1 MHFLLPHFPYFP
13 HYDEGPLFRP
23 YLPLKPFFPPSGSSL
38 HQLHDPAVVQDVRIT
53 FIYGIY
59 IPLLLGVYSVRLLT
73 RTTSL
78 QRGPLEAPIAPVAC
92 S

>member
-1 MHFLLPHFPYFP
+1 MCLSELYFSRLQWFPNLPGNRPPPCSMVELLMW
-13 HYDEGPLFRP
+13 L
-23 YLPLKPFFPPSGSSL
+23 S
-38 HQLHDPAVVQDVRIT
+38 
-53 FIYGIY
+53 YGACLRLY
-59 IPLLLGVYSVRLLT
+59 LLLGVFSVRLLT